1 MRLATGDTSAL
12 DVLYQRHYEPA
23 LAVALRLLHD
33 RSAAEDLVHEAFLR
47 AWRRA
52 SSFRS
57 HRGTFRSW
65 LLAIVRNA
73 AIDHLRQLA
82 IQRRPNVMAAQV
94 SLHSPTEPD
103 ISAQAILS
111 LEAESLYRAMN
122 QLAPEQRKAIQQAFF
137 GKLTHREIAER
148 EGLPLGT
155 VKGRVRLGLQRMRT
169 LLDNPAQPI

>member
-1 MRLATGDTSAL
+1 L
-12 DVLYQRHYEPA
+12 
-23 LAVALRLLHD
+23 LRD

-47 AWRRA
+47 VWHHAG
-52 SSFRS
+52 SFRS
-57 HRGTFRSW
+57 RRGTFRSW

-73 AIDHLRQLA
+73 AIDHLRQQA
-82 IQRRPNVMAAQV
+82 IRRKPSVIAAQV
-94 SLHSPTEPD
+94 SLHSSTEPD

-111 LEAESLYRAMN
+111 LEAESLFRAMT

-137 GKLTHREIAER
+137 EELTHREIAKR

-169 LLDNPAQPI
+169 LLDNTEQPG